1 MTDTTSPRHVGT
13 TSDAEEAA
21 YLEVAL
27 TEAQPDHTP
36 RPAHELTAEPVAR
49 ETVLVLDYG
58 SQYTRLIARRIREC
72 HVYCEILPP
81 TTPWDEIAARQPKGI
96 VLSGGPASVYD
107 PGAPSAPDELWR
119 SGIPVL
125 GVCYGMGLLARGFGG
140 EMARMERREYGPATI
155 EIEPSPTALTPLPPL
170 PDAGEKETLAAGAG
184 EGETLAADAGEGETL
199 AAGAG
204 EGEAPGN
211 QRGEGETPL
220 YGGRLPSP
228 ASGRGV
234 GGEGIFTG
242 LPASIPVWM
251 SHGDSLARLPEGFRV
266 LARTPNSIAAIG
278 DDAGHVGLQFHPE
291 VVHTTGG
298 LAIIDNFLKRL
309 CGCAGAWTPAN
320 VVDESVARIKE
331 QVGAGHVI
339 CALSGGVDS
348 AVAATLIARAIGD
361 QLTCVF
367 VDNGLLRHDEAKQ
380 LMDTFEQHLHI
391 PVVHVDASERF
402 LTRLAGVED
411 PEEKRR
417 IIGHEFIAVFAAE
430 AQRLREEG
438 TEIDFLAQGTLY
450 PDVIESAG
458 HDTVNAARIK
468 THHNVGGLPED
479 LPFTLVEPLRYLF
492 KDEVR
497 LVGVAL
503 GLPERM
509 VYRQPFP
516 GPGLAIRV
524 IGPIAKER
532 LDTLR
537 AADAI
542 VVDEV
547 RKAGLYRA
555 LWQSFAILTPIKSVG
570 VMGDGRTY
578 HDVVAVRA
586 VTSDDAMTADWARLP
601 YEVLAA
607 ISNRIVNEVPG
618 VNRVV
623 YDISSKP
630 PSTIEWE

>member
-1 MTDTTSPRHVGT
+1 
-13 TSDAEEAA
+13 
-21 YLEVAL
+21 
-27 TEAQPDHTP
+27 
-36 RPAHELTAEPVAR
+36 
-49 ETVLVLDYG
+49 
-58 SQYTRLIARRIREC
+58 
-72 HVYCEILPP
+72 
-81 TTPWDEIAARQPKGI
+81 
-96 VLSGGPASVYD
+96 
-107 PGAPSAPDELWR
+107 
-119 SGIPVL
+119 
-125 GVCYGMGLLARGFGG
+125 
-140 EMARMERREYGPATI
+140 
-155 EIEPSPTALTPLPPL
+155 ALTPQPMANWPPDPYPRDRRSSAPL
-170 PDAGEKETLAAGAG
+170 P
-184 EGETLAADAGEGETL
+184 DAGEGETL
-199 AAGAG
+199 DAGA
-204 EGEAPGN
+204 
-211 QRGEGETPL
+211 GEGETPL

-228 ASGRGV
+228 AHGRGV
-234 GGEGIFTG
+234 GGEGIFAG
-242 LPASIPVWM
+242 LPTQNPVWM

-266 LARTPNSIAAIG
+266 LARTPSGVAAIG
-278 DDAGHVGLQFHPE
+278 DDAGHAGLQFHPE

-298 LAIIDNFLKRL
+298 LTIIDNFLKRL
-309 CGCAGAWTPAN
+309 CGCSGAWTPAN

-331 QVGAGHVI
+331 QVGGGHVI

-497 LVGVAL
+497 LVGAAL

-601 YEVLAA
+601 YDVLAA

>member
-1 MTDTTSPRHVGT
+1 MTDELPVSPRHAGT
-13 TSDAEEAA
+13 TSDEEEAA

-27 TEAQPDHTP
+27 TETRQDQAAPHAADL
-36 RPAHELTAEPVAR
+36 ALEPVAQ

-58 SQYTRLIARRIREC
+58 SQYTRLIARRIRES

-81 TTPWDEIAARQPKGI
+81 TTPWRELVARRPKGI

-107 PGAPSAPDELWR
+107 PGAPGAPDELWR
-119 SGIPVL
+119 GDIPVL
-125 GVCYGMGLLARGFGG
+125 GICYGMGLLARGFGG
-140 EMARMERREYGPATI
+140 EMALMERREYGPATI
-155 EIEPSPTALTPLPPL
+155 EVS
-170 PDAGEKETLAAGAG
+170 
-184 EGETLAADAGEGETL
+184 
-199 AAGAG
+199 
-204 EGEAPGN
+204 
-211 QRGEGETPL
+211 
-220 YGGRLPSP
+220 
-228 ASGRGV
+228 
-234 GGEGIFTG
+234 GGEGIFAG
-242 LPASIPVWM
+242 LPARIPVWM
-251 SHGDSLARLPEGFRV
+251 SHGDALTRLPAGFRV
-266 LARTPNSIAAIG
+266 LAQTPSSVAAIG

-291 VVHTTGG
+291 VAHTSGG
-298 LAIIDNFLKRL
+298 LTIIDNFLKLL
-309 CGCAGAWTPAN
+309 CGCTGAWTPGN
-320 VVDESVARIKE
+320 VVAESVARIKE
-331 QVGAGHVI
+331 QVGDGRVI

-348 AVAATLIARAIGD
+348 AVAATLIARAVGD

-367 VDNGLLRHDEAKQ
+367 VDNGLLRQDEARQ
-380 LMDTFEQHLHI
+380 LMDTFERHLCI
-391 PVVHVDASERF
+391 PVVHVDASDRF
-402 LTRLAGVED
+402 LKRLTGVDD

-417 IIGHEFIAVFAAE
+417 IIGHEFIDIFAEQALE
-430 AQRLREEG
+430 LQHEG
-438 TEIDFLAQGTLY
+438 VRIDYLAQGTLY
-450 PDVIESAG
+450 PDVIESTS

-468 THHNVGGLPED
+468 THHNVGGLPAE

-492 KDEVR
+492 KDEAR
-497 LVGVAL
+497 LVGREL
-503 GLPERM
+503 GLPESM

-524 IGPIAKER
+524 IGPVTRER

-547 RKAGLYRA
+547 RKAGLYRQ
-555 LWQSFAILTPIKSVG
+555 LWQSFAILTPLKSVG

-601 YEVLAA
+601 YDVLAA

>member
-13 TSDAEEAA
+13 TSDEEEAA

-27 TEAQPDHTP
+27 TDAQAGHETQHVQK
-36 RPAHELTAEPVAR
+36 PAPESVAR

-81 TTPWDEIAARQPKGI
+81 TTPWAEIAARQPKGI

-155 EIEPSPTALTPLPPL
+155 EVEPPTALTPQPPL
-170 PDAGEKETLAAGAG
+170 P
-184 EGETLAADAGEGETL
+184 DAGEGETL

-204 EGEAPGN
+204 EGEALAAGA
-211 QRGEGETPL
+211 GEGETPL

-228 ASGRGV
+228 AHGRGV
-234 GGEGIFTG
+234 GGEGIFAG
-242 LPASIPVWM
+242 LPTQIPVWM

-266 LARTPNSIAAIG
+266 LARTPSGIAAIG
-278 DDAGHVGLQFHPE
+278 DDAGHAGLQFHPE

-298 LAIIDNFLKRL
+298 LTIIDNFLKRL
-309 CGCAGAWTPAN
+309 CGCSGAWTPAN

-497 LVGVAL
+497 LVGAAL

-524 IGPIAKER
+524 IGPISKER

>member
-13 TSDAEEAA
+13 TSDEEEAA

-27 TEAQPDHTP
+27 TDAQ
-36 RPAHELTAEPVAR
+36 AGHETQHVQKLAPESVAR

-81 TTPWDEIAARQPKGI
+81 TTPWAEIAARRPKGL

-155 EIEPSPTALTPLPPL
+155 EVEPPTALTPQPPL
-170 PDAGEKETLAAGAG
+170 PDA
-184 EGETLAADAGEGETL
+184 
-199 AAGAG
+199 
-204 EGEAPGN
+204 
-211 QRGEGETPL
+211 GEGETPL

-228 ASGRGV
+228 AHGRG
-234 GGEGIFTG
+234 GGGAGIFAG
-242 LPASIPVWM
+242 LPTQIPVWM

-266 LARTPNSIAAIG
+266 LARTPSGVAAIG
-278 DDAGHVGLQFHPE
+278 DDAGHAGLQFHPE

-298 LAIIDNFLKRL
+298 LTIIDNFLKRL
-309 CGCAGAWTPAN
+309 CGCSGAWTPAN

-497 LVGVAL
+497 LVGAAL

-516 GPGLAIRV
+516 GPGLAIRI
-524 IGPIAKER
+524 IGPISKER

-547 RKAGLYRA
+547 RKADLYRA

>member
-1 MTDTTSPRHVGT
+1 MTDVSPRHIGT
-13 TSDAEEAA
+13 TSDQEEAA
-21 YLEVAL
+21 YLDVAL
-27 TEAQPDHTP
+27 AGVHPEPRPDTPPVGGAAPQLASEPTP
-36 RPAHELTAEPVAR
+36 RSVTPDTAR

-107 PGAPSAPDELWR
+107 PGAPGAPDELWR
-119 SGIPVL
+119 SPIPVL
-125 GVCYGMGLLARGFGG
+125 GICYGMGLLARGFGG

-155 EIEPSPTALTPLPPL
+155 AVEAALTPRPPL
-170 PDAGEKETLAAGAG
+170 PDAGE
-184 EGETLAADAGEGETL
+184 GETVGSGDGK
-199 AAGAG
+199 
-204 EGEAPGN
+204 
-211 QRGEGETPL
+211 
-220 YGGRLPSP
+220 RLPSP
-228 ASGRGV
+228 LEGEPAGPPAQPGDQSAAKRGAGV
-234 GGEGIFTG
+234 REDSIFAG
-242 LPASIPVWM
+242 LPAHIPVWM
-251 SHGDSLARLPEGFRV
+251 SHGDALARLPKGFRV
-266 LARTPNSIAAIG
+266 LARTPSSIAAIG

-298 LAIIDNFLKRL
+298 LTIIDNFLKKT
-309 CGCAGAWTPAN
+309 CGCTGAWTPAN
-320 VVDESVARIKE
+320 VVDESVARIRE
-331 QVGAGHVI
+331 QVGDRHVI

-348 AVAATLIARAIGD
+348 AVAATLIARAVGG

-367 VDNGLLRHDEAKQ
+367 VDNGLLRQDEARQ
-380 LMDTFEQHLHI
+380 LMEVFEEHLHI

-402 LTRLAGVED
+402 LERLAGVDD

-417 IIGHEFIAVFAAE
+417 LVGHEFIAVFAAQAE
-430 AQRLREEG
+430 RLLAQG
-438 TEIDFLAQGTLY
+438 TRIDFLAQGTLY
-450 PDVIESAG
+450 PDVIESTS

-497 LVGVAL
+497 LVGLEL

-524 IGPIAKER
+524 IGPVTKER
-532 LDTLR
+532 LETLR

-555 LWQSFAILTPIKSVG
+555 LWQSFAILTPVKSVG

>member
-228 ASGRGV
+228 A
-234 GGEGIFTG
+234 
-242 LPASIPVWM
+242 
-251 SHGDSLARLPEGFRV
+251 HG
-266 LARTPNSIAAIG
+266 
-278 DDAGHVGLQFHPE
+278 
-291 VVHTTGG
+291 
-298 LAIIDNFLKRL
+298 
-309 CGCAGAWTPAN
+309 
-320 VVDESVARIKE
+320 
-331 QVGAGHVI
+331 
-339 CALSGGVDS
+339 
-348 AVAATLIARAIGD
+348 
-361 QLTCVF
+361 
-367 VDNGLLRHDEAKQ
+367 
-380 LMDTFEQHLHI
+380 
-391 PVVHVDASERF
+391 
-402 LTRLAGVED
+402 
-411 PEEKRR
+411 
-417 IIGHEFIAVFAAE
+417 
-430 AQRLREEG
+430 
-438 TEIDFLAQGTLY
+438 
-450 PDVIESAG
+450 
-458 HDTVNAARIK
+458 
-468 THHNVGGLPED
+468 
-479 LPFTLVEPLRYLF
+479 
-492 KDEVR
+492 
-497 LVGVAL
+497 
-503 GLPERM
+503 
-509 VYRQPFP
+509 
-516 GPGLAIRV
+516 
-524 IGPIAKER
+524 
-532 LDTLR
+532 
-537 AADAI
+537 
-542 VVDEV
+542 
-547 RKAGLYRA
+547 
-555 LWQSFAILTPIKSVG
+555 
-570 VMGDGRTY
+570 
-578 HDVVAVRA
+578 
-586 VTSDDAMTADWARLP
+586 
-601 YEVLAA
+601 
-607 ISNRIVNEVPG
+607 
-618 VNRVV
+618 
-623 YDISSKP
+623 
-630 PSTIEWE
+630 

>member
-1 MTDTTSPRHVGT
+1 
-13 TSDAEEAA
+13 
-21 YLEVAL
+21 
-27 TEAQPDHTP
+27 
-36 RPAHELTAEPVAR
+36 
-49 ETVLVLDYG
+49 
-58 SQYTRLIARRIREC
+58 
-72 HVYCEILPP
+72 
-81 TTPWDEIAARQPKGI
+81 
-96 VLSGGPASVYD
+96 
-107 PGAPSAPDELWR
+107 
-119 SGIPVL
+119 
-125 GVCYGMGLLARGFGG
+125 
-140 EMARMERREYGPATI
+140 
-155 EIEPSPTALTPLPPL
+155 
-170 PDAGEKETLAAGAG
+170 
-184 EGETLAADAGEGETL
+184 
-199 AAGAG
+199 
-204 EGEAPGN
+204 
-211 QRGEGETPL
+211 
-220 YGGRLPSP
+220 
-228 ASGRGV
+228 
-234 GGEGIFTG
+234 
-242 LPASIPVWM
+242 VWM
-251 SHGDSLARLPEGFRV
+251 SHGDSLARLPAGFRV
-266 LARTPNSIAAIG
+266 LARTPSGVAAIG
-278 DDAGHVGLQFHPE
+278 DDAGHAGLQFHPE

-298 LAIIDNFLKRL
+298 LTIIDNFLKRL

-417 IIGHEFIAVFAAE
+417 IIGHEFIAVFATE
-430 AQRLREEG
+430 AQRLRAEG
-438 TEIDFLAQGTLY
+438 TQIDFLAQGTLY

-497 LVGVAL
+497 LVGAAL

-524 IGPIAKER
+524 IGPISQER

-542 VVDEV
+542 VGDEV

-601 YEVLAA
+601 YDVLAA

>member
-13 TSDAEEAA
+13 TSDEEEAA

-27 TEAQPDHTP
+27 TDAQAGHETQHVQK
-36 RPAHELTAEPVAR
+36 PAPESVAR

-81 TTPWDEIAARQPKGI
+81 TTPWAEIAARQPKGI

-155 EIEPSPTALTPLPPL
+155 EVEPPTALTPQPPL
-170 PDAGEKETLAAGAG
+170 PDAGE
-184 EGETLAADAGEGETL
+184 
-199 AAGAG
+199 
-204 EGEAPGN
+204 GEALASGA
-211 QRGEGETPL
+211 GEGETPL

-228 ASGRGV
+228 AHGRGV
-234 GGEGIFTG
+234 GGEGIFAG
-242 LPASIPVWM
+242 LPTQIPVWM
-251 SHGDSLARLPEGFRV
+251 SHGDSLARLPAGFRV
-266 LARTPNSIAAIG
+266 LARTPSSIAAIG

-298 LAIIDNFLKRL
+298 LTIIDNFLKRL

-497 LVGVAL
+497 LVGAAL

-542 VVDEV
+542 VVGEV
-547 RKAGLYRA
+547 RKAGLYRT